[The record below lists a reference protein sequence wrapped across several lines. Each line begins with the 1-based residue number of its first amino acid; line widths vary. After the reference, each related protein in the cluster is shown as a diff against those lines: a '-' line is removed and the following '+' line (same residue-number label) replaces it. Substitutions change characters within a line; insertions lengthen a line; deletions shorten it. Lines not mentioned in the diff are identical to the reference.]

1 MHRHLDHQAKKVKD
15 LEETINKF
23 KSLCTESLE
32 DELIRLERRK
42 KDLLM
47 ELDETEAAILDRKT
61 RLEVIKEEINT
72 IIGKDIENDDRNE
85 CIHDNES
92 NNINSPQRGYAQTMN
107 EAKARALEEKYM
119 EETDLLLQVKDI
131 GQDVL
136 FIVHRNNI
144 PDIIIYS
151 PSSHDVEVVSVLKLP
166 DIDIPSS
173 LVSLTSF
180 EVMMAYGAKIIPN
193 HEREYPHVKELV
205 VPFTLRKA
213 WKNKIKKSNS
223 NSNDKDIDKNDIVN
237 GNMGQLMGAFE
248 IPLTPDVVIDV
259 WFDPDTCMYW
269 ATTSIDSVSFSLLE
283 RMYVTTET
291 TWGVPTVVQVD
302 LFGRHPIKGH
312 MLLESVT
319 ASQE

>member
-1 MHRHLDHQAKKVKD
+1 MLLCSFVISNYNY
-15 LEETINKF
+15 LLILLS
-23 KSLCTESLE
+23 SLLSLGTESLE

-42 KDLLM
+42 KELKM

-61 RLEVIKEEINT
+61 RLEVIKEEIKT
-72 IIGKDIENDDRNE
+72 IVGKDIDNDDINRNE
-85 CIHDNES
+85 YNHDNDKN

-119 EETDLLLQVKDI
+119 EETDLLLQIKDI

-166 DIDIPSS
+166 DIDTPSS

-193 HEREYPHVKELV
+193 HEREYPHVKELA

-213 WKNKIKKSNS
+213 WKNKVEKSHS
-223 NSNDKDIDKNDIVN
+223 NGNDKDVEKHEVVS

-269 ATTSIDSVSFSLLE
+269 ATTSVDSVSFSLLE

-302 LFGRHPIKGH
+302 LFGI
-312 MLLESVT
+312 L
-319 ASQE
+319 